1 MTITLTLL
9 YDRIRWDEKELL
21 KSARAKGLNVEEVD
35 AKNILLNL
43 SETMAEAFGDVV
55 LQRCISH
62 SRGTYASACLES
74 RGIMVVNKAYVSEIC
89 GNKLWTTLTLI
100 RAGVPTPKTIIAF
113 TPESALKAAEEI
125 GYPVVLKPLIGS
137 WGRMVVALR
146 DREEAEAIIE
156 LRSQMDG
163 ALNQIFYIQEL
174 VKRPPR
180 DIRCIVVGDKLVTAV
195 YRVSPPGEWRTN
207 VARGGLTEPCP
218 ITAEVEDIA
227 LKAAQAVGGGVLGV
241 DMMESPNG
249 LLVHEVNSTV
259 EFRGAQSATSV
270 RIADE
275 IVDYVI
281 KVVKGGNR

>member
-21 KSARAKGLNVEEVD
+21 NSAKAKGLDVKEVD
-35 AKNILLNL
+35 AKTTLFNLN
-43 SETMAEAFGDVV
+43 ETKPEEDYGDVV

-62 SRGTYASACLES
+62 TRGTYASACLES
-74 RGIMVVNKAYVSEIC
+74 KGILVVNRAYVSEIC
-89 GNKLWTTLTLI
+89 GNKLWSTLALI
-100 RAGVPTPKTIIAF
+100 KAGVPTPRTIIAF

-125 GYPVVLKPLIGS
+125 GYPVVLKPLVGS

-156 LRSQMDG
+156 LRSQMNG
-163 ALNQIFYIQEL
+163 ALNQIFYVQEK

-180 DIRCIVVGDKLVTAV
+180 DIRCVVVGDKVVAAV
-195 YRVSPPGEWRTN
+195 YRVAAPGEWRTN
-207 VARGGLTEPCP
+207 VARGGSTEPCP
-218 ITAEVEDIA
+218 LTKEVEDIA

-241 DMMESPNG
+241 DMMESSSG
-249 LLVHEVNSTV
+249 LVVHEVNSTV
-259 EFRGAQSATSV
+259 EFRGAQSATNT

-275 IVDYVI
+275 IVDYV
-281 KVVKGGNR
+281 VKLVRR

>member
-21 KSARAKGLNVEEVD
+21 NSARAKGLNVKEVD
-35 AKNILLNL
+35 AKTTLFNLN
-43 SETMAEAFGDVV
+43 ETKPEEDYGDVV

-62 SRGTYASACLES
+62 TRGTYASACLES
-74 RGIMVVNKAYVSEIC
+74 KGILVVNRASVSETC
-89 GNKLWTTLTLI
+89 GNKLWSTLALI

-113 TPESALKAAEEI
+113 TPESALRAAEEI
-125 GYPVVLKPLIGS
+125 GYPVVLKPLVGS

-146 DREEAEAIIE
+146 DREEAEAVIE
-156 LRSQMDG
+156 LRSQMNG
-163 ALNQIFYIQEL
+163 ALNQIFYVQEK

-180 DIRCIVVGDKLVTAV
+180 DIRCVVVGDKVVAAV
-195 YRVSPPGEWRTN
+195 YRVAAPGEWRTN
-207 VARGGLTEPCP
+207 VARGGSTEPCP
-218 ITAEVEDIA
+218 LTKEVEDIA

-241 DMMESPNG
+241 DMMESPSG

-259 EFRGAQSATSV
+259 EFRGAQSATNT

-275 IVDYVI
+275 IVDYA
-281 KVVKGGNR
+281 VKLVRR

>member
-21 KSARAKGLNVEEVD
+21 NSARGKGLNVKEVD
-35 AKNILLNL
+35 AKATLFNLN
-43 SETMAEAFGDVV
+43 ETKAEEEYGDVV

-62 SRGTYASACLES
+62 TRGTYASACLES
-74 RGIMVVNKAYVSEIC
+74 KGILVVNKAHVSEIC
-89 GNKLWTTLTLI
+89 GNKLWSTLTLI
-100 RAGVPTPKTIIAF
+100 RAGVPTPKTVIAF

-125 GYPVVLKPLIGS
+125 GYPVVLKPLVGS

-146 DREEAEAIIE
+146 DRDEAEAVIE
-156 LRSQMDG
+156 LRSHMNG
-163 ALNQIFYIQEL
+163 SLNQIFYVQEK

-180 DIRCIVVGDKLVTAV
+180 DIRCVVVGDRVIAAV
-195 YRVSPPGEWRTN
+195 YRVAAPGEWRTN
-207 VARGGLTEPCP
+207 VARGGSTEPCP
-218 ITAEVEDIA
+218 LTKEVEDIA

-241 DMMESPNG
+241 DMMESPTG

-259 EFRGAQSATSV
+259 EFRGAQSATST

-275 IVDYVI
+275 IVDYA
-281 KVVKGGNR
+281 VKLVRR

>member
-1 MTITLTLL
+1 LTITLTLL

>member
-21 KSARAKGLNVEEVD
+21 NSARAKGLNVKEVD
-35 AKNILLNL
+35 AKTTLFNLN
-43 SETMAEAFGDVV
+43 ETKPEEDYGDVV

-62 SRGTYASACLES
+62 TRGTYASACLES
-74 RGIMVVNKAYVSEIC
+74 KGILVVNRASVSETC
-89 GNKLWTTLTLI
+89 GNKLWSTLALI

-113 TPESALKAAEEI
+113 TPESALRAAEEI
-125 GYPVVLKPLIGS
+125 GYPVVLKPLVGS

-146 DREEAEAIIE
+146 DREEAEAVIE
-156 LRSQMDG
+156 LRSQMNS
-163 ALNQIFYIQEL
+163 ALNQIFYVQEK

-180 DIRCIVVGDKLVTAV
+180 DIRCVVVGDKVVAAV
-195 YRVSPPGEWRTN
+195 YRVAAPGEWRTN
-207 VARGGLTEPCP
+207 VARGGSTEPCP
-218 ITAEVEDIA
+218 LTKEVEDIA

-241 DMMESPNG
+241 DMMESPSG

-259 EFRGAQSATSV
+259 EFRGAQSATNT

-275 IVDYVI
+275 IVDYA
-281 KVVKGGNR
+281 VKLVRR

>member
-21 KSARAKGLNVEEVD
+21 NSARAKGLNVKEVD
-35 AKNILLNL
+35 AKTTLFNLN
-43 SETMAEAFGDVV
+43 ETKAEEDYGDVV

-62 SRGTYASACLES
+62 TRGTCASACLES
-74 RGIMVVNKAYVSEIC
+74 KGILVVNRAYVSEIC
-89 GNKLWTTLTLI
+89 GNKLWSTLALI

-125 GYPVVLKPLIGS
+125 GYPVVLKPLVGS

-156 LRSQMDG
+156 LRSQMNG
-163 ALNQIFYIQEL
+163 ALNQIFYVQEK

-180 DIRCIVVGDKLVTAV
+180 DIRCVVVGDKVVAAV
-195 YRVSPPGEWRTN
+195 YRVAAPGEWRTN
-207 VARGGLTEPCP
+207 VARGGSTEPCP
-218 ITAEVEDIA
+218 LTKDVEDIA

-241 DMMESPNG
+241 DMMESPSG

-259 EFRGAQSATSV
+259 EFRGAQSATSTS
-270 RIADE
+270 IADE
-275 IVDYVI
+275 IVDYA
-281 KVVKGGNR
+281 VKLVRR